1 MLTVQDFHEKLHD
14 GFFAVVVDVY
24 AACLPQFQPNA
35 AARCKLHRSCH
46 AGDGSPSGATGT
58 SPTRPTLRGCKTSQA
73 TRSRRSCW
81 AAPRATSCSTATPAF
96 APSRPPTS
104 SPRSASR
111 AASTTAW
118 ASNSG
123 RPACAHACTCSRHG
137 QCPRL
142 TVAALTTAG
151 RRLPDRAHTVPR
163 RPRLRASPRG
173 LQLAAG
179 AGAELPAQRA
189 RRRAAGEPC
198 S

>member
-1 MLTVQDFHEKLHD
+1 MAASLRSWWTCTLPACLKPNPPRGRQLQTTSILSRRRWESEWNNGHIPNATHIAGLQDFSGDAVPSQLLGCTACNIVLYCHSGYRSKQAADKLASLGFTGGIYD
-14 GFFAVVVDVY
+14 G
-24 AACLPQFQPNA
+24 LGIQQWQ
-35 AARCKLHRSCH
+35 AR
-46 AGDGSPSGATGT
+46 
-58 SPTRPTLRGCKTSQA
+58 
-73 TRSRRSCW
+73 
-81 AAPRATSCSTATPAF
+81 
-96 APSRPPTS
+96 
-104 SPRSASR
+104 
-111 AASTTAW
+111 
-118 ASNSG
+118 
-123 RPACAHACTCSRHG
+123 CAHACTCSRHG

-142 TVAALTTAG
+142 TVAARTMAG